1 MYCITIKKYFLV
13 GSISIWEMFSYDNFL
28 LKNLFIKQFERLL
41 KEKPGKT
48 IKIFEG
54 WGAYG

>member
-1 MYCITIKKYFLV
+1 M